1 MAEERSRRAT
11 TSTSSSDP
19 SNLEKPLLQHTS
31 NSDSAASIDP
41 NSRTELKEGDC
52 YSALGFCFS
61 TQKKWL
67 ILSAIFAVQTSMNFN
82 ASVYGNAIPL
92 LPERYGIHIEEA
104 RYGQLLFLLA
114 YAFGCELWAPWSEE
128 LGRKWILQASLG
140 LVNIWQILCALAPN
154 HDVLLAGR
162 FLGGLSSAGGSVT
175 LGMVADMWEPE
186 HHQYAVAFVV
196 LSSVM
201 GSAIGPIC
209 GGFIQQYLALQWNFW
224 IQLLLGIIA
233 QLFHLVVVP
242 ETRSSVLCTREAKR
256 RRENGEP
263 TIYSTVEIRGHGL
276 TPKRIVEIWVRP
288 FWMFLTEPIVLCLS
302 LLSGFSDALIFTFL
316 ESYGPVYR
324 QWSFTPSQIGLA
336 FIPIGLGYIIAWLL
350 WLPFISRTQ
359 RVQQRHPNTV
369 KPESRLF
376 YLLWTA
382 PLLCIGLFGFAW
394 TSLGPR
400 YVHWIAPMSF
410 SVLIGIANYAIYG
423 ATIDYM
429 VLSYRMYAAS
439 ATGGNGFARDFLAS
453 IAAIYSHPL
462 YENLGS
468 KFHLSYASTL
478 LGALALLFTIP
489 VYVFYWYGPQIRAR
503 SRFACQLEEETRVN
517 RELLESSGQNA
528 RVNVTEG

>member
-140 LVNIWQILCALAPN
+140 LVNMWQILCAFAPN
-154 HDVLLAGR
+154 HGVLLAGR

-209 GGFIQQYLALQWNFW
+209 GGFIQQYLPLQWNFW

-233 QLFHLVVVP
+233 QLFH
-242 ETRSSVLCTREAKR
+242 
-256 RRENGEP
+256 
-263 TIYSTVEIRGHGL
+263 
-276 TPKRIVEIWVRP
+276 
-288 FWMFLTEPIVLCLS
+288 
-302 LLSGFSDALIFTFL
+302 
-316 ESYGPVYR
+316 
-324 QWSFTPSQIGLA
+324 
-336 FIPIGLGYIIAWLL
+336 
-350 WLPFISRTQ
+350 
-359 RVQQRHPNTV
+359 
-369 KPESRLF
+369 
-376 YLLWTA
+376 
-382 PLLCIGLFGFAW
+382 
-394 TSLGPR
+394 
-400 YVHWIAPMSF
+400 
-410 SVLIGIANYAIYG
+410 
-423 ATIDYM
+423 
-429 VLSYRMYAAS
+429 
-439 ATGGNGFARDFLAS
+439 
-453 IAAIYSHPL
+453 
-462 YENLGS
+462 
-468 KFHLSYASTL
+468 
-478 LGALALLFTIP
+478 
-489 VYVFYWYGPQIRAR
+489 
-503 SRFACQLEEETRVN
+503 
-517 RELLESSGQNA
+517 
-528 RVNVTEG
+528 